1 MNVPNTKPQPAIR
14 TGDGRAWR
22 RIRRFLQELPA
33 WMLILPSIV
42 FFTVFSWQPL
52 ISGFILSFQQTKGYD
67 AVKFIGL
74 QNYIDVMSNS
84 VFQQT
89 FINTIFYVLWSIVIG
104 FAVPIIIAIL
114 INEMIHLQTF
124 FKFSVYFPSMV
135 PGIAAALLWVFIF
148 DPGPSGLLNM
158 LMNKLGLASAA
169 WMQNPDWTIMLIV
182 ITMTWRGFG
191 TSVILYLA
199 SLQGVNP
206 ELYEAASIDGAGI
219 WKRVWH
225 ITLPQISPIISI
237 LLVLQIIGVFQVMYE
252 PLTMTE
258 GGPNNAS
265 MSLMLQSYFYAFRYF
280 EAGRSLAVGVI
291 TFVFLLLFTIIY
303 FKLNKKFNGD
313 D

>member
-1 MNVPNTKPQPAIR
+1 MNGSNPELSSPLPMGT
-14 TGDGRAWR
+14 GRAR
-22 RIRRFLQELPA
+22 RQFKQLLRELPS
-33 WMLILPSIV
+33 WLLILPSIV

-52 ISGFILSFQQTKGYD
+52 LSGFYLSFQQTRGYD

-74 QNYIDVMSNS
+74 QNYIDVISNS

-89 FINTIFYVLWSIVIG
+89 FINTIVYVFWSVVIG
-104 FAVPIIIAIL
+104 FAVPIIVAIL
-114 INEMIHLQTF
+114 INEMMHWQSI

-158 LMNKLGLASAA
+158 LMDKLGIASAS
-169 WMQNPDWTIMLIV
+169 WLQNPDWTILLIV

-191 TSVILYLA
+191 TTVILYLA

-219 WKRVWH
+219 WRRIWH
-225 ITLPQISPIISI
+225 ITLPQIAPIISI
-237 LLVLQIIGVFQVMYE
+237 MLVLQMIGVFQVMYE

-291 TFVFLLLFTIIY
+291 TFLFLLVFTIIY
-303 FKLNKKFNGD
+303 FRLSKKISD
-313 D
+313 Q